1 MEMQFSRTSLL
12 SRAAVY
18 LAFITV
24 HLAATLMAPYYFS
37 SVGLVTLFWP
47 ATGIALAA
55 VLAGGYGYAW
65 ATLISCTIAGVLDPG
80 KGWAQAFF
88 TAANVIEILIARL
101 IVLRLA
107 RVDIAFDKSPDYIRF
122 IIFAGVLLPVPAALI
137 AATTL
142 HFVSQSATP
151 FWFNAQEWWMSDSLG
166 ILSLTPLL
174 LIWRRLPQ
182 GWFYRERLLEA
193 ILGLALTVVA
203 SYLFLGTPGESAASY
218 PRAFLFF
225 IFVAWAATRFGRH
238 ATLLVTTIVIAFAL
252 AGSTAAGKT
261 PDGRAINF
269 ANIWLFMVTLS
280 TVGMALATVF
290 NERRAALQK
299 NAQLLEAYRSE
310 ESRRRAADQ
319 AARKSAIDFERL
331 VETASEGV
339 WTIDSGGVTT
349 FVNSRMAEM
358 LGYNPADMLGKSFFD
373 FMRSSELDFG
383 RRQLERRNAGITEG
397 HEGILL
403 HKDGHPIDVWMST
416 SPITD
421 IEGNVN
427 GGLALVT
434 DISSRKQIELQLR
447 ECEERHDKIVNCISD
462 AVLIHQSGIIL
473 FANPAA
479 AELLG
484 EKNAA
489 SLVGMNS
496 LNYAHPD
503 EQPVI
508 IERMKQLLHSE
519 QKEFLPP
526 IRQRMVL
533 RNGRVIMI
541 ETITGAL
548 PFKGR
553 TALVVIA
560 KRV

>member
-1 MEMQFSRTSLL
+1 MEMPFSRSSLL
-12 SRAAVY
+12 SQAAAY
-18 LAFITV
+18 LIFITV
-24 HLAATLMAPYYFS
+24 HLSATLLAPYYFS
-37 SVGLVTLFWP
+37 SAGLVTLFWP

-65 ATLISCTIAGVLDPG
+65 ATLASCTLAAVLDPG
-80 KGWAQAFF
+80 KGWAQIFF
-88 TAANVIEILIARL
+88 TAANVLEIFLARL
-101 IVLRLA
+101 VILRLA
-107 RVDIAFDKSPDYIRF
+107 RVDIAFDKSHDYIRF
-122 IIFAGVLLPVPAALI
+122 ILFAGILLPVPAALV

-142 HFVSQSATP
+142 QFVAQSPSP

-174 LIWRRLPQ
+174 LIWRRLPR
-182 GWFYRERLLEA
+182 GWFFRERLIEA
-193 ILGLALTVVA
+193 IVGLALTVLA

-238 ATLLVTTIVIAFAL
+238 ATLLVTSIVIAFAL
-252 AGSTAAGKT
+252 AGSTANGKT
-261 PDGRAINF
+261 PDGQAINF

-290 NERRAALQK
+290 NERRAALLK
-299 NAQLLEAYRSE
+299 NAQLLEAYRTE
-310 ESRRRAADQ
+310 EMRRTASDQ

-339 WTIDSGGVTT
+339 WTIDSTGITT
-349 FVNSRMAEM
+349 FVNGRMAEM
-358 LGYNPADMLGKSFFD
+358 LGCSPKDMLGKSFFD
-373 FMRSSELDFG
+373 FMRQSEFDFG
-383 RRQLERRNAGITEG
+383 RRQLERRKAGIAEG

-403 HKDGHPIDVWMST
+403 HQDGHAIEVWMST

-421 IEGNVN
+421 IEGNVT
-427 GGLALVT
+427 GALALVT
-434 DISSRKQIELQLR
+434 DMSSRKEIESRLR
-447 ECEERHDKIVNCISD
+447 ECEERYDKVINRVSD

-496 LNYAHPD
+496 LNFAHPD

-508 IERMKQLLHSE
+508 IERMKQLL
-519 QKEFLPP
+519 QNDKGEFLPP
-526 IRQRMVL
+526 SG
-533 RNGRVIMI
+533 N
-541 ETITGAL
+541 AW
-548 PFKGR
+548 F
-553 TALVVIA
+553 
-560 KRV
+560 